1 MKTKVLAALL
11 LLTFSMNVKAQN
23 KKYSQNK
30 KQTLKQS
37 RYISGQSDVLHEAQ
51 KEAAIIN
58 ELLATGANV
67 SPFYSPEEVKE
78 FIVDYEKFSPDGNA
92 WEIID
97 SCNYGAKQLIKEL
110 VENEKYAS
118 LRIDTM
124 LNTYK
129 IYSPDSSVVIHNW
142 YSNNGGTFMMH
153 MNLAEV
159 KLPNARLNDSF
170 GQSKKQ
176 LIELDYA
183 GTIYEMGIVP
193 GEKNPSYYFIG
204 STKGCSSCFDYSVMM
219 YSITENGL
227 EPMEILE
234 SVNADRDY
242 TFAIFFR
249 DWDFDNNYISYNEID
264 HAFQYGHKNDDAE
277 GEDVFYEEGRWT
289 FDGNLFRQEVTMQIG
304 REEFGNLLGEAD
316 NN

>member
-1 MKTKVLAALL
+1 MKTKFLAAILMFAFG
-11 LLTFSMNVKAQN
+11 TAANSQ
-23 KKYSQNK
+23 KKTKLDATSPKILQ
-30 KQTLKQS
+30 
-37 RYISGQSDVLHEAQ
+37 EAQ
-51 KEAAIIN
+51 KEAAVIN
-58 ELLATGANV
+58 DLLSTSADV

-78 FIVDYEKFSPDGNA
+78 FISDYARFSPDGIA

-97 SCNYGAKQLIKEL
+97 SCNSGAAVLIQKM
-110 VENEKYAS
+110 VENEKYAG

-124 LNTYK
+124 LQTEK
-129 IYSPDSSVVIHNW
+129 IYSPDENIIIHNW
-142 YSNNGGTFMMH
+142 YTNNGGTFMMH

-159 KLPNARLNDSF
+159 TLPN
-170 GQSKKQ
+170 GKKQ
-176 LIELDYA
+176 LVELDYA
-183 GTIYEMGIVP
+183 GTVYEIGMIP

-219 YSITENGL
+219 YSIHESGL

-234 SVNADRDY
+234 SVDAERDY

-264 HAFQYGHKNDDAE
+264 HAFEYGHKNDDADN
-277 GEDVFYEEGRWT
+277 EDIFYEEGRWT
-289 FDGNLFRQEVTMQIG
+289 FDGQLFKQEVTLQID
-304 REEFGNLLGEAD
+304 REEFGNLFGESD

>member
-1 MKTKVLAALL
+1 MKTLAALL
-11 LLTFSMNVKAQN
+11 LLAFTMNVNAQQ
-23 KKYSQNK
+23 KTKLSASQAK
-30 KQTLKQS
+30 LLK
-37 RYISGQSDVLHEAQ
+37 EAQ
-51 KEAAIIN
+51 KEAAVIN
-58 ELLATGANV
+58 ELLEMGADV

-78 FIVDYEKFSPDGNA
+78 FIVDYEKYSPEGNV
-92 WEIID
+92 WEILD
-97 SCNYGAKQLIKEL
+97 SCNYGAALLIKKL

-118 LRIDTM
+118 INIDTM
-124 LNTYK
+124 LHTSK
-129 IYSPDSSVVIHNW
+129 TYSPDSSIVIHNW
-142 YSNNGGTFMMH
+142 YTNNGGTFMMH

-159 KLPNARLNDSF
+159 KLPD
-170 GQSKKQ
+170 GKKQ

-183 GTIYEMGIVP
+183 GTIYEMGMVP
-193 GEKNPSYYFIG
+193 GEKKPSYYFIG

-219 YSITENGL
+219 YSVSENGL
-227 EPMEILE
+227 EPMKILE
-234 SVNADRDY
+234 SVNAERDY

-264 HAFQYGHKNDDAE
+264 HAFEYGHKNDDAE

-304 REEFGNLLGEAD
+304 REEFGNLFGEAD

>member
-11 LLTFSMNVKAQN
+11 LLTFGMNVSAQQN
-23 KKYSQNK
+23 SKLTISQTK
-30 KQTLKQS
+30 LLKQ
-37 RYISGQSDVLHEAQ
+37 AQ

-58 ELLATGANV
+58 ELLATSADV

-78 FIVDYEKFSPDGNA
+78 FIVDYEKFSPEGEA

-97 SCNYGAKQLIKEL
+97 SCNNGAAQLIKEF
-110 VENEKYAS
+110 VENEKYAA
-118 LRIDTM
+118 LKVDTM
-124 LNTYK
+124 LHTNK
-129 IYSPDSSVVIHNW
+129 ISSPDESIIIHNW
-142 YSNNGGTFMMH
+142 YTNNGGTFMMFK
-153 MNLAEV
+153 NLAEV
-159 KLPNARLNDSF
+159 KLPNGKR
-170 GQSKKQ
+170 Q

-183 GTIYEMGIVP
+183 GTVYEIGMIP
-193 GEKNPSYYFIG
+193 GEQHPSYYFIG

-219 YSITENGL
+219 YSLAENGL

-234 SVNADRDY
+234 SVNAERDY

-264 HAFQYGHKNDDAE
+264 HAFEYGHKNDDAE

-289 FDGNLFRQEVTMQIG
+289 FDGNLFRQEVTMQID
-304 REEFGNLLGEAD
+304 REEFGNLFGESD